1 MSGCGPCSRAPD
13 AEQLSSE
20 VRDYYI
26 DFARHLAEGEAI
38 ASVVWT
44 IEQGAGV
51 VGTGAHGP
59 SFDGPIVRGF
69 LSEVELGDDII
80 FRATITTDAS
90 PPRAIADEWIVRPV
104 LRLTRR

>member
-1 MSGCGPCSRAPD
+1 MSGCGPCSRGAD
-13 AEQLSSE
+13 AEQLASE
-20 VRDYYI
+20 VRDYYL

-44 IEQGAGV
+44 IEQGAGA
-51 VGTGAHGP
+51 VGSGAHAP
-59 SFDGPIVRGF
+59 SFDGSIVRGW
-69 LSEVELGDDII
+69 LSEVEIGDDIV

-90 PPRAIADEWIVRPV
+90 PARSIADEWIIRPV